1 MRRRPLSPAQVLAI
15 SFAGLIALGTVL
27 LSLPVASST
36 GRRLPLV
43 DALFTSTSAVCVTGL
58 IVAETPKAFSGIGQ
72 VLLLLLIQAGGLG
85 YMTLS
90 TAIVV
95 ALGGRVTMRER
106 LALKEALNLDTMAGL
121 VRFTLTVLRVTV
133 AFELIGAVI
142 LAGRW
147 TGELGLARAAYVG
160 LFHSVSAFNN
170 AGFSLFSTNLMDY
183 RGDVVVCLTIA
194 GLIVLGGLGFLVLS
208 ELGRFRRWAL
218 LSVHTR
224 LVLVLTATM
233 LGVGTIAVYAL
244 ERSNP
249 ATLGSIRPGEAWLAA
264 FFQAVTPRTAGFN
277 TVDIGSLRPATLFV
291 VLALM
296 FIGASPGGTGGGV
309 KTSTFG
315 VTLAALWA
323 TIRGEPDA
331 TLFRRRLPREV
342 VARAFLVCF
351 TAFLALDLVAF
362 LLLVIERQALLPT
375 LFEATSAF
383 GTVGLSMSPAG
394 SVVSLSGQFGVP
406 GKLLVTIMMFTGRVG
421 PLTLAVAVVGRRP
434 VSRMRYPEARVLIG

>member
-309 KTSTFG
+309 KSSTFG